1 MRPCIYVTMNMSGRH
16 TFTGTKLARALL
28 LMGIALLF
36 AFFQPEGFARGLRG
50 VGHTLAW
57 PFERSFSFV
66 ATKLSDA
73 GEFLSSI
80 GSLKQANECLA
91 AENMRLKAENANLSY
106 LRGENESLR
115 SSIGLKI
122 HERYDLE
129 ATEVIGVGG
138 EGQGGTVIIDR
149 GSVGGAHVG
158 MPVIVGEGVLVGV
171 IDEVYPLSSK
181 VSLLTNSK
189 SALGGMTVE
198 NGTKGIVG
206 GDRGLGMVL
215 GLVLEKDTLHAGD
228 RVVTSGVGGT
238 VPQGLL
244 VGTVENV
251 SETSDRLFQQ
261 ANIVSPADL
270 NGLRVVFLVTGSK

>member
-1 MRPCIYVTMNMSGRH
+1 MTGRH
-16 TFTGTKLARALL
+16 SFAGTKLARALL
-28 LMGIALLF
+28 LMGVAFLF
-36 AFFQPEGFARGLRG
+36 AFLQPEGFSRGLRG

-66 ATKLSDA
+66 ASKCSDV

-80 GSLKQANECLA
+80 GSLKQENERLT
-91 AENMRLKAENANLSY
+91 AENMRLMAENANLAS
-106 LRGENESLR
+106 LRGENDALR

-122 HERYDLE
+122 HERFDLRS
-129 ATEVIGVGG
+129 AEVIGIGG
-138 EGQGGTVIIDR
+138 EGQVGTIIIDR
-149 GSVGGAHVG
+149 GSTGGAHVG

-171 IDEVYPLSSK
+171 VDEVYPLSSK

-189 SALGGMTVE
+189 SAIGGATVE

-206 GDRGLGMVL
+206 GDRGLGMML
-215 GLVLEKDTLHAGD
+215 GLVLEKDMLHAGD

-244 VGTVENV
+244 IGTVENV
-251 SETSDRLFQQ
+251 EETSDRLFQQ
-261 ANIVSPADL
+261 AIIVSPANL
-270 NGLRVVFLVTGSK
+270 NGLRVVFLITGST

>member
-1 MRPCIYVTMNMSGRH
+1 M
-16 TFTGTKLARALL
+16 
-28 LMGIALLF
+28 
-36 AFFQPEGFARGLRG
+36 
-50 VGHTLAW
+50 
-57 PFERSFSFV
+57 
-66 ATKLSDA
+66 
-73 GEFLSSI
+73 
-80 GSLKQANECLA
+80 
-91 AENMRLKAENANLSY
+91 
-106 LRGENESLR
+106 
-115 SSIGLKI
+115 
-122 HERYDLE
+122 
-129 ATEVIGVGG
+129 
-138 EGQGGTVIIDR
+138 
-149 GSVGGAHVG
+149 
-158 MPVIVGEGVLVGV
+158 GV